1 MYLIVVKTMRY
12 DMLKVRSVKDIILKF
27 LLLSMVSLVF
37 LTTSFAFGN
46 AVFGVIAGALYIYE
60 IVKL

>member
-1 MYLIVVKTMRY
+1 
-12 DMLKVRSVKDIILKF
+12 MLKVRSVKDIILKF

-37 LTTSFAFGN
+37 LTTAFAFGN

>member
-1 MYLIVVKTMRY
+1 MRY

-37 LTTSFAFGN
+37 LTTAFAFGN